1 MEQQKQNLQA
11 QITLNKKFCRE
22 MALICLAAG
31 IYLQW
36 RHKTEANYFWGLAA
50 IFILMYLLCPMLANG
65 IRLLWEFIGK
75 QMSKV
80 SSVVVLCLA
89 YLLVITPMAIVF
101 KLIGCDLLEQRFDPN
116 KKSYWKDPA
125 AQYSMKNQY

>member
-1 MEQQKQNLQA
+1 MEQQKQRLQT
-11 QITLNKKFCRE
+11 QVTLNKKFCRE

-36 RHKTEANYFWGLAA
+36 KHKTGAHYFWGLAA
-50 IFILMYLLCPMLANG
+50 IFILMYLLRPMLANG

-80 SSVVVLCLA
+80 SSVAVLCLA

-101 KLIGCDLLEQRFDPN
+101 KLIGRNLLEMSFDPK
-116 KKSYWKDPA
+116 KKSYWKEPA
-125 AQYSMKNQY
+125 VHYSMKNQY

>member
-1 MEQQKQNLQA
+1 MEQQKQSLQA
-11 QITLNKKFCRE
+11 QITINKKFCRE
-22 MALICLAAG
+22 MALICLAVG

-36 RHKTEANYFWGLAA
+36 RHKTGANYFWGLAA
-50 IFILMYLLCPMLANG
+50 IFILMYLLRPMLANG

-89 YLLVITPMAIVF
+89 YLLVIMPMAILF
-101 KLIGCDLLEQRFDPN
+101 KLIGHDLLEQRFNPK
-116 KKSYWKDPA
+116 KKSYWKEPA